1 MTVPDLLFQ
10 PLTGKLADVASL
22 CTAPGNF
29 LEGAVRSGKTVTSLL
44 VWLRWLRTLPP
55 GDVCMIGK
63 TLLTLKRNVLDA
75 IVSMVGPSAKIFMGA
90 GVAKIFGRTVHL
102 QGAND
107 ESAVSKIQGMTLVAW
122 YGDEMPTWPEAVF
135 NVLRTRLSVPGA
147 RWIATGNP
155 DSSSHYLNKEWI
167 KKAQFHLT
175 RDGRT
180 IHRYGDDARE
190 VNVFSFKI
198 RDNPW
203 LAEDFIRRLERE
215 YVGVFYRRFILG
227 EWCLAEGA
235 IFAEWDDD
243 ANTMERKLMPAMSE
257 FLCTGIDY
265 GTRNPFAALLLG
277 IGPDIRRGRG
287 ECLYLTDE
295 WSWDSRQMRRQL
307 SDVEYSARVR
317 AWHREIVLPG
327 SDGTLTGVMPE
338 MVAVDPSAA
347 SFRVQLYDDGFPTRA
362 ADNDVRDT
370 IRVAGSLIAARKII
384 VATDCLGLIEEVPG
398 YVWDD
403 KAAKLGKEEPLK
415 IDGHRIDAG
424 LRYAPYTSRHL
435 WRDRIFGERGDAGW

>member
-1 MTVPDLLFQ
+1 MAEIDLLFQ

-55 GDVCMIGK
+55 GEMCMIGK
-63 TLLTLKRNVLDA
+63 TMLTLKRNVLDP
-75 IVSMVGPSAKIFMGA
+75 IVKMLGPQSAKIYMGA
-90 GVAKIFGRTVHL
+90 GIAKILGRTIYL

-107 ESAVSKIQGMTLVAW
+107 ETAVSKIQGMTLVAW
-122 YGDEMPTWPEAVF
+122 YGDELPTWPEAVF
-135 NVLRTRLSVPGA
+135 NIARTRLSVPGA
-147 RWIATGNP
+147 RWLATGNP
-155 DSSSHYLNKEWI
+155 DSSNHYLKKEWI
-167 KKAQFHLT
+167 DAAQFHMH
-175 RDGRT
+175 RDGR
-180 IHRYGDDARE
+180 IVHRYGDDVRE

-203 LAEDFIRRLERE
+203 LEESFIRRLERE

-235 IFAEWDDD
+235 IFAEWDDELNVMD
-243 ANTMERKLMPAMSE
+243 RALMPAMRE
-257 FLCTGIDY
+257 FPATGIDY
-265 GTRNPFAALLLG
+265 GTRAPFAALLLG
-277 IGPDIRRGRG
+277 IGPDVRRGKG

-295 WSWDSRQMRRQL
+295 WRWDSRTARRQL
-307 SDVEYSARVR
+307 SDVEYSTRVR

-327 SDGTLTGVMPE
+327 TDGTLTGVMPE

-347 SFRVQLYDDGFPTRA
+347 SFRVQMYDDGFPTRA
-362 ADNDVRDT
+362 ADNDVMDS
-370 IRVAGSLIAARKII
+370 IRVATSLIGARKLI
-384 VATDCLGLIEEVPG
+384 VSADCAGLLGEVPG
-398 YVWDD
+398 YVWDP
-403 KAAKLGKEEPLK
+403 KAIERGVEQPLK
-415 IDGHRIDAG
+415 VDDHSVDAG

-435 WRDRIFGERGDAGW
+435 WYDRIFEPADW